1 MDLLIMI
8 FVVIGILVGLV
19 NIYMCHRTDQRL
31 DQWEFYL
38 HTHPYELTTKKDL
51 DGPPEP

>member
-1 MDLLIMI
+1 MELLIII

-19 NIYMCHRTDQRL
+19 SIYMCHRIDQRL

-38 HTHPYELTTKKDL
+38 HTHPYTLTSKKDI
-51 DGPPEP
+51 DAPPGA

>member
-1 MDLLIMI
+1 MDQLIIVFITVGI
-8 FVVIGILVGLV
+8 FLVMYAIHL
-19 NIYMCHRTDQRL
+19 IRKLDKRL

-38 HTHPYELTTKKDL
+38 HTHPYKLTTKKDI

>member
-1 MDLLIMI
+1 MDLLILL
-8 FVVIGILVGLV
+8 FVVVGIVAVLYA
-19 NIYMCHRTDQRL
+19 IYKLHKLDERL

-38 HTHPYELTTKKDL
+38 HTHPYKLTTKKDI